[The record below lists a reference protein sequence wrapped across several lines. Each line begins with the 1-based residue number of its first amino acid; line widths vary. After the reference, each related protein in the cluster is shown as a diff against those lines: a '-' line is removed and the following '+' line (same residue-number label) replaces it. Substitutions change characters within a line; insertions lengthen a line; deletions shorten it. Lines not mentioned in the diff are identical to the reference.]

1 MHITG
6 IGINGDGRRG
16 RFHLDEA
23 EEDLTFFQRCGFDA
37 VEIPVHQLDLIV
49 GGRLR
54 REEVDK
60 VRATLDAFDFAY
72 SVHSPERLNLAFPQK
87 DSSGQPELALEQ
99 DVFLA
104 CLDFC
109 AAIGAKVMVYH
120 SGLIALYGARFGLE
134 PIPDDGALELARE
147 QEISALKALMPLAVE
162 RGVVI
167 AMENRDPHPWE
178 VAVLASAGLPPDKL
192 LKYHAGMAIP
202 GLVRQIEAVNHPDLG
217 LTLDYGHLF
226 LAAHQ
231 CGFDYLDAVRQAAP
245 HVRHVHASDNCGR
258 LGGVFD
264 GLKDRIPYGDGDL
277 HMPPGWGT
285 IPHQKTLAQLPDY
298 KGLCILEIRSRFSE
312 HFPTAVQ
319 DMRRLLDEVAG
330 RQHGTG

>member
-1 MHITG
+1 MQVTG
-6 IGINGDGRRG
+6 IGINADGRRG

-23 EEDLTFFQRCGFDA
+23 REDLAFFQHCGFDA

-54 REEVDK
+54 REEVDE

-72 SVHSPERLNLAFPQK
+72 SVHAPERLNLAFPQK
-87 DSSGQPELALEQ
+87 DSNHQPELALEQ

-120 SGLIALYGARFGLE
+120 SGLIALHGVRFGLE
-134 PIPDDGALELARE
+134 AIPDNEALDLARE
-147 QEISALKALMPLAVE
+147 QEVSSLTALMPLATE
-162 RGVVI
+162 RGVVV

-178 VAVLASAGLPPDKL
+178 VAVLASAGLPPDDL
-192 LKYHAGMAIP
+192 IKYHAGMAVP
-202 GLVRQIEAVNHPDLG
+202 DLVRQIEAVNHPSLG

-231 CGFDYLDAVRQAAP
+231 CGFDYLDALRQAAP
-245 HVRHVHASDNCGR
+245 YVRHLHASDNCGR

-285 IPHQKTLAQLPDY
+285 IPHRNTLAHLPDCE
-298 KGLCILEIRSRFSE
+298 GLCILEIRSRFWR
-312 HFPTAVQ
+312 HFPAAVQ
-319 DMRRLLDEVAG
+319 HMRRILSELPPT
-330 RQHGTG
+330 QHDTT

>member
-1 MHITG
+1 MHVTG
-6 IGINGDGRRG
+6 IGINADGRRG

-23 EEDLTFFQRCGFDA
+23 HEDLAFFQRCGFDA
-37 VEIPVHQLDLIV
+37 VELPVHQLDLIV

-54 REEVDK
+54 REDVDK

-72 SVHSPERLNLAFPQK
+72 TVHAPERLNLAFPQK
-87 DSSGQPELALEQ
+87 DSSGRPELALEQ

-109 AAIGAKVMVYH
+109 AAIGAKAMVYH

-134 PIPDDGALELARE
+134 AIPDDQALEQARE
-147 QEISALKALMPLAVE
+147 QEVSALRALLPLAAE
-162 RGVVI
+162 RGIVI
-167 AMENRDPHPWE
+167 GMENRDPHPWE
-178 VAVLASAGLPPDKL
+178 VAVLASAGLRPDKL

-202 GLVRQIEAVNHPDLG
+202 ELVRQIEAVNHPNLG

-231 CGFDYLDAVRQAAP
+231 CGFDYLNAIRQAAP
-245 HVRHVHASDNCGR
+245 YVRHLHASDNCGR

-277 HMPPGWGT
+277 HMPPGWGS
-285 IPHQKTLAQLPDY
+285 IPHKKTLAHLPDY
-298 KGLCILEIRSRFSE
+298 EGLCILEIRSRFWE
-312 HFPTAVQ
+312 HFPDAQQT
-319 DMRRLLDEVAG
+319 MRRILIDLAA
-330 RQHGTG
+330 RQQGTP